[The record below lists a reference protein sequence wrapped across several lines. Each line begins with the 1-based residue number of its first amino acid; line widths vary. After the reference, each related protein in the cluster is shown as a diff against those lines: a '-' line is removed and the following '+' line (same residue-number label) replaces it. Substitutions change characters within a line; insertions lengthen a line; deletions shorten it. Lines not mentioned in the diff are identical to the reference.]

1 MTPSSPPD
9 PMQQAAVDW
18 FVRLQGDADVET
30 WTAFQA
36 WLEADP
42 AHARAYDAVEG
53 LWVDLDETPPPT
65 VADEIPS
72 DNVVALVPRAAR
84 PRRTGL
90 WLGAAGAIAAALA
103 LAIALPLLLKPGF
116 TDYATRR
123 GETRVVALADGSRL
137 TLGAATTVRVRL
149 TPGERDV
156 ALVDGEAA
164 FDVAH
169 EPARPFVVT
178 AGDREVRV
186 LGTEFNILSH
196 ADRLAVTVRRG
207 LVAVSG
213 DGESVRLAR
222 GQQLTRV
229 KGGGASRVG
238 TVDPNTAF
246 AWSKGQLVYRDAPL
260 TEVVSDLNRYV
271 STPIRVDPSAAT
283 VKVSG
288 VLSIDEEAAMIRRL
302 EMFAPVVSRRSA
314 KEILLTAAKP

>member
-1 MTPSSPPD
+1 M
-9 PMQQAAVDW
+9 A
-18 FVRLQGDADVET
+18 
-30 WTAFQA
+30 
-36 WLEADP
+36 
-42 AHARAYDAVEG
+42 
-53 LWVDLDETPPPT
+53 
-65 VADEIPS
+65 
-72 DNVVALVPRAAR
+72 VALPA
-84 PRRTGL
+84 
-90 WLGAAGAIAAALA
+90 
-103 LAIALPLLLKPGF
+103 LLKPEI
-116 TDYATRR
+116 TDYATGR

-137 TLGAATTVRVRL
+137 TLGGATTLRVRL
-149 TPGERDV
+149 TRGERDV

-213 DGESVRLAR
+213 DGESVRLAK

-229 KGGGASRVG
+229 KGAGASRIG

-260 TEVVSDLNRYV
+260 AQVVSDLNRYV
-271 STPIRVDPSAAT
+271 STPIRVDPSAAS

-302 EMFAPVVSRRSA
+302 ELFAPVVSRRGA
-314 KEILLTAAKP
+314 NEIVLTAAHP